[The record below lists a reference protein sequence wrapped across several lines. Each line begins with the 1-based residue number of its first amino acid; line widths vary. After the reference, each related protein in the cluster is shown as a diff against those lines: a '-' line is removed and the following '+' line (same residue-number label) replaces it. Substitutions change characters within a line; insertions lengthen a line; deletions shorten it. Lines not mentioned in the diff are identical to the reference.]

1 MNFSFKYLNS
11 GSARVI
17 QAVLTT
23 ILVAGCTGGV
33 ETSSSKSLNNFA
45 RGSGDVS
52 RNVCSGKQE
61 IVIGIHNEWDH
72 VDFSRAPND
81 QIPALKQA
89 LRSSLSAVPSNLQ
102 QLFFGLGGKIV
113 FTPSLNEPAKSSAD
127 LSCQSSAAKSKFA
140 SEGTNKIDACWTVD
154 SKTMN
159 FVVLMNPTVEAV
171 QHSTVRMFGYI
182 LSQIL
187 TKLGLSQSGSVIAQ
201 RDDAFEQMLT
211 DIGRAVVADVR
222 KPGSKYSFAVN
233 ESLINS
239 EEFKYFAF
247 AESFDS
253 YYCNAQLRQ
262 SMAKADEFPQT
273 FALFKQM
280 DMELS
285 KVKTPH
291 DVSKN
296 KSSESSKF
304 TLADDSQDG
313 TIGNASMSLG
323 IFSFLFSGLR
333 SVAGGLGGVAKGI
346 FNGGRALVG
355 GAGQLLGGAAQGL
368 GGLLGNAGGGLIGL
382 IQNLF
387 SGGGAGE

>member
-1 MNFSFKYLNS
+1 M
-11 GSARVI
+11 
-17 QAVLTT
+17 
-23 ILVAGCTGGV
+23 
-33 ETSSSKSLNNFA
+33 ETSNTKSLNNFA

-72 VDFSRAPND
+72 IDFSRAPND

-89 LRSSLSAVPSNLQ
+89 MRSSLSAVPSNLQ
-102 QLFFGLGGKIV
+102 QLFFALGGKIV
-113 FTPSLNEPAKSSAD
+113 FTPSLNEPARSSAD

-211 DIGRAVVADVR
+211 DIGQAVVADVR

-253 YYCNAQLRQ
+253 YYCNTQLRQ

-273 FALFKQM
+273 FALFQQM

-285 KVKTPH
+285 KVKTPY
-291 DVSKN
+291 DASKN
-296 KSSESSKF
+296 KSSESSNF
-304 TLADDSQDG
+304 TLADGSQDG

-323 IFSFLFSGLR
+323 IFGFLFNGLR
-333 SVAGGLGGVAKGI
+333 SVAGGLGGVAKGV
-346 FNGGRALVG
+346 FSGGRALVG
-355 GAGQLLGGAAQGL
+355 GAGRLLGGAAQGL

-387 SGGGAGE
+387 SGGGGGGAGGH